1 MNYLDKILIT
11 IKESKTNF
19 NNEDYVSTLDNL
31 EYIRKI
37 NKEVYDKLSHRF
49 KEKLFIW
56 DGSFSRTRHAGRF
69 CRKN

>member
-49 KEKLFIW
+49 KEKTL
-56 DGSFSRTRHAGRF
+56 
-69 CRKN
+69 

>member
-1 MNYLDKILIT
+1 MNYKTKILVT

-37 NKEVYDKLSHRF
+37 NKNVYGKLVTKFR
-49 KEKLFIW
+49 EKLLINR
-56 DGSFSRTRHAGRF
+56 SY
-69 CRKN
+69 N

>member
-49 KEKLFIW
+49 KEKLFN
-56 DGSFSRTRHAGRF
+56 ST
-69 CRKN
+69 K